1 MAHSITLGVHTDRA
15 SRYAELVPQVRS
27 LLEGET
33 DGIAAMANLA
43 AAVHGAFDWHWTGFY
58 RAIGDELVLGPFQG
72 PVACARIALGKGVC
86 GTAWKEER
94 TMVVPDVD
102 LFPGH
107 IACSALSR
115 SEIVVPVRGK
125 SGRVVAVMD
134 IDSVVADDFVPIDAK
149 ALEELCAMLS
159 PLFE

>member
-1 MAHSITLGVHTDRA
+1 
-15 SRYAELVPQVRS
+15 VRS

-134 IDSVVADDFVPIDAK
+134 IDSVVADDFGPIDAK